1 MIKNIRKEN
10 KMKRKIRK
18 DRVFFIIL
26 IVLVLMA
33 MPTIV
38 TNEIARRGYFTI
50 GGEWLIIPNI
60 CLVWG
65 CTELLREFLHT
76 IKIEGE

>member
-18 DRVFFIIL
+18 DRVFFIAL
-26 IVLVLMA
+26 IVLVLLA

-38 TNEIARRGYFTI
+38 TNEIVRRGYFTI

-60 CLVWG
+60 CLVWNF
-65 CTELLREFLHT
+65 TEFLREFSHT